1 MKSCAEKVFQAVP
14 QPAQMDRALD
24 LPIEKLDRLFRL
36 AWWCDDD
43 AWPAVRVQ
51 LSQEADPS
59 WNWERSG
66 AFVVRQGRQMSFG
79 VEESGAR
86 WDSLRKM
93 GRLGASLQVLPD
105 GSELDFRVAS
115 TRPLS
120 ARGTVVGGVWHLTA
134 FFPTVAS
141 TTLERAL
148 DLSGQSEG
156 TELLA
161 SDEETALATERS
173 LSAEWSIGEDSQLGL
188 SRQGRVLRAVTP
200 DGDSDWLQ
208 LFGAHLFLH
217 EREFREA
224 FDLHQRLA
232 EVLRENEEHQAAMQ
246 NLGQQL
252 AQGLNRL
259 LGLEHGE
266 LLWEG
271 KKGRFHRSEMRKC
284 KWLGAEEVDRID
296 RSFAQLGFEPFGDL
310 LSTGASGSVMRVY
323 ACAQQDGW
331 GVAYAAPN
339 QLFIREFFSQ
349 SREGQ
354 RLTTTSLP
362 FSEEKAGK
370 KLFKQVLPQADL
382 AGLLQAH
389 RDRLQEW
396 SGGWLECPPDL
407 QVLARSVDEYM
418 VLWS

>member
-1 MKSCAEKVFQAVP
+1 MKNWAEEVFQAAP
-14 QPAQMDRALD
+14 EPTALERPLD
-24 LPIEKLDRLFRL
+24 LPLENLDRLFRL
-36 AWWCDDD
+36 AWWCDED

-51 LSQEADPS
+51 LSQDADPG

-66 AFVVRQGRQMSFG
+66 AFVVQQGRQMSFG

-86 WDSLRKM
+86 WDSQRKM
-93 GRLGASLQVLPD
+93 GRLGASLQVLPE
-105 GSELDFRVAS
+105 GSDLEFRVAG
-115 TRPLS
+115 TRPLC
-120 ARGTVVGGVWHLTA
+120 ARGTLVGGVWRLTA
-134 FFPTVAS
+134 FFPALAS
-141 TTLERAL
+141 STLERAL
-148 DLSGQSEG
+148 ELSRQSEG

-161 SDEETALATERS
+161 SDEDTALATEQS
-173 LSAEWSIGEDSQLGL
+173 LSAEWSIGEDSQWGL
-188 SRQGRVLRAVTP
+188 SRQGRVLRAVTS

-232 EVLRENEEHQAAMQ
+232 KVLQENEEHRAAMQ

-252 AQGLNRL
+252 AQGLNQL
-259 LGLEHGE
+259 MGLQHGE

-271 KKGRFHRSEMRKC
+271 KKGRFHRSDMRQS
-284 KWLGAEEVDRID
+284 KWLRVEEVDRID
-296 RSFAQLGFEPFGDL
+296 SSFAQLGFEPFGDL
-310 LSTGASGSVMRVY
+310 LSTAASGSVMRVY

-349 SREGQ
+349 TRDGQ

-362 FSEEKAGK
+362 FSEEKPGK
-370 KLFKQVLPQADL
+370 KLFKQVLPQAGL
-382 AGLLQAH
+382 AELLQAH
-389 RDRLQEW
+389 RGRLREW
-396 SGGWLECPPDL
+396 PGGWQECLPDL